1 MKKLLQAFLLCLLLL
16 PEGLYAQIQGEG
28 GSPRGFK
35 FASDTRNVD
44 AYFFP
49 APDVNALLA
58 EDALNE
64 KTGSG
69 PWRFGHKYFTSYNLN
84 NSGTWKALPG
94 GAKIWQ
100 LKITCQ
106 DALTVNLLFENTQIP
121 EGNQLFVYNEDKDFI
136 LGSFTQNHIY
146 EGQLGTELVPGSTI
160 IVEYYVSAAN
170 NGNPGSVQISN
181 VIHGYRTAG
190 EFAEKA
196 FGSSGN
202 CNMNVN
208 CPDGAPWA
216 TQKRGAVMLVSGGS
230 GFCSGSLINNTQ
242 NDGKPYVL
250 TANHCYSNPA
260 NWVFRFN
267 WESATCTNPGSS
279 PTFQSLSGA
288 TLRARR
294 TPSDFCL
301 VEITGGLAGG
311 TVPQSMNPYFNGW
324 NNGNTPP
331 TASVSIHH
339 PSGDIK
345 KISFDDAA
353 SVAVQAMGSS
363 EAASSW
369 QVEWDRNTTTEGGSS
384 GSPLFDQDK
393 RIIGQ
398 LWGGGASCS
407 NLSSFDYYGRLYN
420 SWQPAGSNSTNQLKY
435 WLDPNNTGVTFIDG
449 YDPYAVTLT
458 YDAQMASI
466 GSPAGSTCN
475 TSITPQVTIKNNG
488 TNTLTSATILY
499 RIDNGANQNYSWTGS
514 LATGA
519 STAVTLPALST
530 TSGNHT
536 FYARITAPN
545 GNTDGNTGNDSL
557 NSAFSVIAALGL
569 PLTQG
574 FEGTF
579 VPAGWTRENPDNQTT
594 WAKAS
599 TGMNSAASAFMD
611 NFDYN
616 GAGQLDYL
624 VSSPFSLSG
633 LTSATLTFDVAYARY
648 SAQYSDGMRVEVST
662 DCGNTWTSVYNKS
675 GSTLATVADNTNEFT
690 PTAANQWRNETV
702 DLSSYTGSASVRVRF
717 VGVAGYG
724 NNVYLDNILISSG
737 VVAAPTA
744 SFTPPSVT
752 VCQGEAVNFSNTSTG
767 SVTSINWTFA
777 GGSPGSSTS
786 NAPVVTYNTA
796 GTYNVALSVTGPGGT
811 NVSNGTVTVLAAPAT
826 PVVTNSG
833 GVLSTG
839 SYNSYQWNRNGVP
852 VTGANSQTYTP
863 VQGGSYTVT
872 VMAANGCDATS
883 AAFVSNVSLEE
894 AWMSSISIWPN
905 PASDVLNIKAGDDL
919 DIQVSLYNAVGQKV
933 YTGGKSAAFH
943 TIPVQNLAAGMYIAE
958 ITRDGKQTLQKVV
971 IR

>member
-1 MKKLLQAFLLCLLLL
+1 
-16 PEGLYAQIQGEG
+16 
-28 GSPRGFK
+28 
-35 FASDTRNVD
+35 
-44 AYFFP
+44 
-49 APDVNALLA
+49 
-58 EDALNE
+58 
-64 KTGSG
+64 
-69 PWRFGHKYFTSYNLN
+69 
-84 NSGTWKALPG
+84 
-94 GAKIWQ
+94 
-100 LKITCQ
+100 
-106 DALTVNLLFENTQIP
+106 
-121 EGNQLFVYNEDKDFI
+121 
-136 LGSFTQNHIY
+136 
-146 EGQLGTELVPGSTI
+146 
-160 IVEYYVSAAN
+160 
-170 NGNPGSVQISN
+170 
-181 VIHGYRTAG
+181 
-190 EFAEKA
+190 
-196 FGSSGN
+196 
-202 CNMNVN
+202 
-208 CPDGAPWA
+208 
-216 TQKRGAVMLVSGGS
+216 
-230 GFCSGSLINNTQ
+230 
-242 NDGKPYVL
+242 
-250 TANHCYSNPA
+250 
-260 NWVFRFN
+260 
-267 WESATCTNPGSS
+267 
-279 PTFQSLSGA
+279 
-288 TLRARR
+288 
-294 TPSDFCL
+294 
-301 VEITGGLAGG
+301 
-311 TVPQSMNPYFNGW
+311 
-324 NNGNTPP
+324 
-331 TASVSIHH
+331 
-339 PSGDIK
+339 
-345 KISFDDAA
+345 
-353 SVAVQAMGSS
+353 
-363 EAASSW
+363 
-369 QVEWDRNTTTEGGSS
+369 
-384 GSPLFDQDK
+384 
-393 RIIGQ
+393 
-398 LWGGGASCS
+398 
-407 NLSSFDYYGRLYN
+407 
-420 SWQPAGSNSTNQLKY
+420 
-435 WLDPNNTGVTFIDG
+435 
-449 YDPYAVTLT
+449 LT
-458 YDAQMASI
+458 YDAQRASI

-536 FYARITAPN
+536 FYARVTAPN

-579 VPAGWTRENPDNQTT
+579 VPVGWTRENPDNQTT

-872 VMAANGCDATS
+872 VTAANGCDATS

-905 PASDVLNIKAGDDL
+905 PASEVLNIKAGDDL